1 MVPNYISGKV
11 ENTIIVQIFEP
22 FLRLEL
28 DQTKHFNGKTNVNTQ
43 QALRFCCGSLSKVA
57 FKCTWFQIASLL
69 TYLSTSRKYHTC
81 ALYYPSKSGQFK
93 TTIYQLWAG
102 LFSTLCKRLVK
113 SYSKC
118 CLRLLSHNNFHIYYL
133 LMFIFIDCICL
144 SFLWNQTKCSKILQE
159 EDDGRAKKKLPKCFC
174 YPDHFLWWN
183 AICLTTYVLPNCKS
197 PMASRLVLEAGKS
210 VFYCETLL

>member
-1 MVPNYISGKV
+1 M
-11 ENTIIVQIFEP
+11 
-22 FLRLEL
+22 
-28 DQTKHFNGKTNVNTQ
+28 TNVNKQ
-43 QALRFCCGSLSKVA
+43 QALCFCCGSFSKVA
-57 FKCTWFQIASLL
+57 FKCTWFQIVSLL
-69 TYLSTSRKYHTC
+69 TYLSTSCKHHTC

-102 LFSTLCKRLVK
+102 LFSTLCKRQVK
-113 SYSKC
+113 SYDC
-118 CLRLLSHNNFHIYYL
+118 FYVH
-133 LMFIFIDCICL
+133 FIDCICL
-144 SFLWNQTKCSKILQE
+144 SFIWNQTKSSKILQE

-197 PMASRLVLEAGKS
+197 PMASSLVLEAGKN